1 MNEIP
6 SFFSANSTV
15 MHISNYCFD
24 LQINHSRRNWKE
36 TKRGV
41 IRPSSPYV
49 WGPVIIIVEN
59 FSPSYVFNTWNWSK
73 VGWWFYRAPEGW
85 EFKPRSGLIIMITVL
100 NHWGKCATSLR
111 HLEMVRNFCLL
122 GWGRKNRR
130 LLLLHLICTRLRWTL
145 NNSYIYRRK

>member
-59 FSPSYVFNTWNWSK
+59 FSPS
-73 VGWWFYRAPEGW
+73 
-85 EFKPRSGLIIMITVL
+85 LI
-100 NHWGKCATSLR
+100 
-111 HLEMVRNFCLL
+111 L
-122 GWGRKNRR
+122 GIDPKSADDNRQW
-130 LLLLHLICTRLRWTL
+130 LDQFVE
-145 NNSYIYRRK
+145 RRKVESSSPEAD